1 MMIPQQQPSEGSH
14 WKRILFILIL
24 IVISLWL
31 ITVFV
36 VPHLGPSCPTVSNNL
51 PGHDFCH

>member
-1 MMIPQQQPSEGSH
+1 MIPQQQPSEGSH